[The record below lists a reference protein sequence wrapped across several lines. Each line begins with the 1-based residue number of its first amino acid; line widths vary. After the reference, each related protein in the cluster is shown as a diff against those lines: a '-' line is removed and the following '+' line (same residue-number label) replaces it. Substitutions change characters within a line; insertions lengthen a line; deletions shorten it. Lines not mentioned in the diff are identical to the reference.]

1 MSHWRV
7 GKTMKNSF
15 KDTIEFVGLSYKKEI
30 LKIVLINI
38 ASLGGI
44 AILYFV
50 FDYFIYVIVAAIA
63 LMAIDYLLLSRYKDK
78 KNLILKARE
87 DELIAIISYFE
98 IYLQNKNNVYQ
109 SFNLLIPFCSS
120 WMKDKIETF
129 LKEIDKD
136 KTVQPFIN
144 FANNFKHLASHSLML
159 SIYQMVEQGESFEQL
174 TQFNVIYDEL
184 AKNRNKELIEQKER
198 SLANMSTFPL
208 AGAGLITVTLT
219 ISILS
224 LLGDL
229 INVI

>member
-1 MSHWRV
+1 
-7 GKTMKNSF
+7 MKNSF
-15 KDTIEFVGLSYKKEI
+15 KETIEFVGLSYKKEL
-30 LKIVLINI
+30 LKIVI
-38 ASLGGI
+38 ANAVFIIGI
-44 AILYFV
+44 LLLYFL
-50 FDYFIYVIVAAIA
+50 FDYLIYAIVAVIGLLAV
-63 LMAIDYLLLSRYKDK
+63 DYLLISRYKDK
-78 KNLILKARE
+78 KNLMLKKRE

-109 SFNLLIPFCSS
+109 SFNLLIPFCSP

-129 LKEIDKD
+129 LREIDKD

-144 FANNFKHLASHSLML
+144 FANNFKQLAGHSLML
-159 SIYQMVEQGESFEQL
+159 SIYQMVDQGETTDQL
-174 TQFNVIYDEL
+174 KQFNVIYDEL
-184 AKNRNKELIEQKER
+184 ARNRNKEMIEQKER
-198 SLANMSTFPL
+198 SLVNMSTFPL